1 YSAAWSVIGGISL
14 PNDSQPI
21 ELCCSKNSR
30 FVLTCD
36 PDSLLANID
45 RGAALRRLMIK
56 GMAGQRWK
64 AELPIALEAEIE
76 EIKAERKEKTGTQA
90 VLVFEAHG
98 EIDATINTLIL
109 EHEGFVVALNAID
122 KKAVRQTHQS
132 EIEAMKLAVA
142 FESEV
147 PSRFAALSEGTYL
160 TDEAGRIVYSI
171 NFSASCEASV
181 STNLSAEGQVR
192 ISARYAMLQQA
203 NDVDS
208 VQRLFS
214 QMADYGTDR
223 LKAFLS
229 GWAAL
234 EILIAKSFKTYEQVF
249 LSPLTNAGQPTL
261 RERFLGRIKDVMK
274 DKYKL
279 TDKFIAVAA
288 VLFPTVPDAEV
299 EEDRKKFFRLK
310 ELRDSILHGDEFSE
324 KDLPVHD
331 LAVLL
336 RKYVLAHIEA
346 PNQTLNTNGLTSAQR
361 EIVAELEA
369 DRKLVEANR
378 ELIVRL
384 EAKTKAKL
392 AEGWREEPT
401 NVG

>member
-1 YSAAWSVIGGISL
+1 ML
-14 PNDSQPI
+14 
-21 ELCCSKNSR
+21 
-30 FVLTCD
+30 
-36 PDSLLANID
+36 
-45 RGAALRRLMIK
+45 K
-56 GMAGQRWK
+56 GMVGQRRT
-64 AELPIALEAEIE
+64 ADLPIALEAEIE
-76 EIKAERKEKTGTQA
+76 EIKAERKKKTGTQA
-90 VLVFEAHG
+90 VLVVEAHG
-98 EIDATINTLIL
+98 EIDATINAPIL
-109 EHEGFVVALNAID
+109 EHEGFVITFDAVD
-122 KKAVRQTHQS
+122 KQAVRQAHQP

-192 ISARYAMLQQA
+192 ISARYTMLQQA

-223 LKAFLS
+223 LKEFLS

-249 LSPLTNAGQPTL
+249 LSPLTNAGQPML

-288 VLFPTVPDAEV
+288 VLFPNVPEAEV
-299 EEDRKKFFRLK
+299 LEDRTKFCHLK

-331 LAVLL
+331 LAILL
-336 RKYVLAHIEA
+336 RKYILAHIEA